1 VIVDRTARPARAA
14 AASSA
19 DVAWSRRDRTRDG
32 RAPRG
37 RWNQVPQALIET
49 PVAAY
54 LTGAGIGLAV
64 AVLVLSAIAAIA
76 GL

>member
-1 VIVDRTARPARAA
+1 MIVDRTARPARAA

-19 DVAWSRRDRTRDG
+19 GVAWLRRDRTRDD

-37 RWNQVPQALIET
+37 RRHQVPQALIEI

-64 AVLVLSAIAAIA
+64 AVLVLSAVAAIA